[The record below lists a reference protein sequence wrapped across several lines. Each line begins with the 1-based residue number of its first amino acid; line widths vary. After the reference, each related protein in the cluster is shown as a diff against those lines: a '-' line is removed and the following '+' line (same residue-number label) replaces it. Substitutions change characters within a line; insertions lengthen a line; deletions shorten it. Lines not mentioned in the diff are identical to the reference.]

1 MKPLQNK
8 IGGTDIGKL
17 LRNCPYFESMI
28 AAKKF
33 GRLRIS
39 PKFQFSGKI
48 FDIKSAMQTKN
59 ITFLLVLLTLIY
71 GASCAS
77 KETNSVAHN
86 NGDSTHLPPVETKS
100 PNSDYKP
107 AFPEQTRIG
116 GVKTTTPYKVE
127 KIAGSLGAPFG
138 IVTMPDG
145 RLMVT
150 LKSGYMEIHD
160 ADGKLVKKITGFPD
174 VLFEGQGGLLDVAFD
189 PNFGSNKMIYWSYA
203 EKYQD
208 GSLTAVAKG
217 QLNEAAGKVE
227 NVSVIFRATPPT
239 NSTLQYGS
247 RLQFDKDGNLF
258 VSVGE
263 KSITS
268 ARVQAQ
274 DLNSYLGKIVK
285 ITTDGK
291 PAAGNPFLNQ
301 TGAKPEIFSYGHRNP
316 DGLDINPETGELWEA
331 EFGPRGGDEINLIH
345 AGKNYGWPVITY
357 GIEYSGEKVGEGIQQ
372 KAGMEQPVY
381 YWDPVISPC
390 GICFYKGDAIP
401 EWKNN
406 LFVAALS
413 GKHVDR
419 LVIKDNKVV
428 GEERLL
434 TDKDQRFRDV
444 TYLNNMLYAI
454 TDGGDIYRISKK

>member
-1 MKPLQNK
+1 MKAKSIVFFSLV
-8 IGGTDIGKL
+8 L
-17 LRNCPYFESMI
+17 I
-28 AAKKF
+28 AAY
-33 GRLRIS
+33 
-39 PKFQFSGKI
+39 
-48 FDIKSAMQTKN
+48 
-59 ITFLLVLLTLIY
+59 LV
-71 GASCAS
+71 SCANNHANP
-77 KETNSVAHN
+77 TANNNS
-86 NGDSTHLPPVETKS
+86 DTSHLRPVETKS

-107 AFPEQTRIG
+107 AFAGQTRIE
-116 GVKTTTPYKVE
+116 GVKTTTPYNVE
-127 KIAGSLGAPFG
+127 KIADGIGPVFG
-138 IVTMPDG
+138 IVPMPDG

-150 LKSGYMEIHD
+150 VKSGFMEIHD
-160 ADGKLVKKITGFPD
+160 ANGKLVKKITGFPP

-189 PNFGSNKMIYWSYA
+189 PNFASNKMIYWSYA
-203 EKYQD
+203 EKVEP

-217 QLNEAAGKVE
+217 KLNEDAGNVE
-227 NVSVIFRATPPT
+227 NVSVIFRATPAT

-247 RLQFDKDGNLF
+247 RLIFDKDENLF

-274 DLNSYLGKIVK
+274 QLDSYLGKIVK

-291 PAAGNPFLNQ
+291 PVPGNPFINQ
-301 TGAKPEIFSYGHRNP
+301 AGAKPEIYSYGHRNP
-316 DGLDINPETGELWEA
+316 DGLDINPATGELWEA
-331 EFGPRGGDEINLIH
+331 EFGPQGGDEINLIH

-357 GIEYSGEKVGEGIQQ
+357 GIEYSGDKVGAGIQQ
-372 KAGMEQPVY
+372 KEGMEQPVY

-390 GICFYKGDAIP
+390 GICFYNGDAIP

-413 GKHVDR
+413 GKHLDR

-444 TYLNNMLYAI
+444 AYMNNMLYAI